1 MEKDMKRIAVV
12 LAVLAL
18 SACSVQE
25 ADNGDMLPQGE
36 LIGTI
41 EYARLYKF
49 DDAAAGNVC
58 YVTYRSGDTAIS
70 CVPARYER

>member
-1 MEKDMKRIAVV
+1 MKRIAVV

-18 SACSVQE
+18 SACSKQE
-25 ADNGDMLPQGE
+25 ATDTGDILPQGE
-36 LIGTI
+36 VIGTI
-41 EYARLYKF
+41 GYARLYKF

-58 YVTYRSGDTAIS
+58 YISYRSGDAAIS